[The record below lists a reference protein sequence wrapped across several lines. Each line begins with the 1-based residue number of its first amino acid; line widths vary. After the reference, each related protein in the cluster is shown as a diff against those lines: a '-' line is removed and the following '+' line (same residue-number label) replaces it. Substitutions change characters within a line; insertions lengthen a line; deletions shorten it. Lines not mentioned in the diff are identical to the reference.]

1 MKSDNEDYEFDQTLG
16 LTSQGAVEAVGN
28 RYDLI
33 LIAARRVREL
43 HRGDARKVYC
53 RRGSTLTALKEIEL
67 GKVGRDYLLRE
78 QDLGDKKPR
87 KNRNTF

>member
-1 MKSDNEDYEFDQTLG
+1 MMNNEDDYQYDQTLG
-16 LTSQGAVEAVGN
+16 LTSQSAVEAVGN

-33 LIAARRVREL
+33 LIASRRVREL
-43 HRGDARKVYC
+43 HRGDARKIQC

-78 QDLGDKKPR
+78 QDLGDKKA
-87 KNRNTF
+87 